1 MKKSRLAILGL
12 ILLAPISLAY
22 ADETSHPVSSE
33 NSANVVSDS
42 SDSLSSSE
50 IKVLSDD
57 KKDIDS
63 DLSQETIDA
72 SDEATSSTTALPA
85 IGARSLTRQAVETV
99 AMYRLYNPNNK
110 EHFYTSSFNEAKTLL
125 QQGWGDY
132 EGVGWYAPKSGQP
145 VFRLY
150 NPSLQDH
157 HYTMSVNERDTLVA
171 RYGWKDEGIAWYSD
185 DDQSIPIYRAFHPSL
200 KSGSHNYTKD
210 ANEQNVLTT
219 QRGWKNEGIA
229 WYSSNI
235 LPKDNQ
241 DSTLQTIYAPY
252 RWHTKNGNRYFTDAN
267 RQFVSGFQWIEGDIY
282 YFNPSTKAMQKNTT
296 VTDRGNTYKLNA
308 DGKLTS
314 GNDKIEKAIS
324 SGMTKVGNSPYVLGG
339 GRTPASIA
347 ANQFD
352 CSSFTYWMYQQAGV
366 SLGEQT
372 ATTTWTQ
379 QRVGSAV
386 SFASMKRG
394 DIFMMSNIGHVGLY
408 LGGGYFIHSSPNAK
422 FSTVYGGQAQ
432 PNYTYTSYSD
442 YYGIYYG
449 GVGVSRLTDVLSRDP
464 ADGNHPVTR
473 TTWEQIQDNVV
484 RRIVK

>member
-1 MKKSRLAILGL
+1 MLSL
-12 ILLAPISLAY
+12 ILLSPVSLASAEESSPPDSY
-22 ADETSHPVSSE
+22 SSLAQVIDSSAKSQSSDDEESFDESKIVTSETADSSE
-33 NSANVVSDS
+33 S
-42 SDSLSSSE
+42 
-50 IKVLSDD
+50 I
-57 KKDIDS
+57 
-63 DLSQETIDA
+63 QEQT
-72 SDEATSSTTALPA
+72 ESTTAVPDLK
-85 IGARSLTRQAVETV
+85 ARAVIKQVVETV
-99 AMYRLYNPNNK
+99 AMYRLYNVSNK

-125 QQGWGDY
+125 QIGWGEY

-145 VFRLY
+145 VYRLY
-150 NPSLQDH
+150 QPGFKDH
-157 HYTMSVNERDTLVA
+157 HYTMSVNERDTLVTKH
-171 RYGWKDEGIAWYSD
+171 GWKYEGIAWYSD
-185 DDQSIPIYRAFHPSL
+185 YEETIPVYRAYHPAL
-200 KSGSHNYTKD
+200 QSGSHNYTKD
-210 ANEQNVLTT
+210 AYEQNILTT
-219 QRGWKNEGIA
+219 QRGWKNEGIS
-229 WYSSNI
+229 WYGSSI
-235 LPKDNQ
+235 LPSDNR
-241 DSTLQTIYAPY
+241 DAELRTTYAPY
-252 RWHTKNGNRYFTDAN
+252 QWYTINGNRYFTDAN
-267 RQFVSGFQWIEGDIY
+267 RQFVSGFQWISGDIY
-282 YFNPSTKAMQKNTT
+282 YFNTSTKSMQKNTT

-432 PNYTYTSYSD
+432 PNYTHTSYSD
-442 YYGIYYG
+442 YYGTYYG